1 MMEDTQIFEL
11 VREAQTGNRAAF
23 GRLIVAFEPTV
34 FSIVFRR
41 LRDHS
46 AARELTQDIFI
57 RAMRKL
63 PQLREPERFAGWL
76 KQIAVRLSINWIV
89 RRPRETAVEA
99 ETFDAVQA
107 ERRTPVDSVLQK
119 EDAEQVWSGL
129 RQLKELD
136 RNTLIAF
143 YIEGQSLVEMS
154 ESFRSPIGT
163 IKRRLHTA
171 RNRLKEVMS
180 DFQPV

>member
-1 MMEDTQIFEL
+1 MMEDIRTIEL
-11 VREAQTGNRAAF
+11 VRLAQTGDRDAF
-23 GRLIVAFEPTV
+23 GQLVVAFEPTV
-34 FSIVFRR
+34 YGIVFRR

-46 AARELTQDIFI
+46 AAGELTQDIFI

-89 RRPRETAVEA
+89 RRPKEVMVEA
-99 ETFDAVQA
+99 ETIDLVKADRQSPA
-107 ERRTPVDSVLQK
+107 ESVLRK
-119 EDAEQVWSGL
+119 EDAAQVWVGL
-129 RQLKELD
+129 KRLKELD
-136 RNTLIAF
+136 RETLIAF
-143 YIEGQSLVEMS
+143 YIEGQSLIEMS